1 MPWKRLFSKL
11 VDAPF
16 SATGTLPRVQE
27 AGVFLLILGTIA
39 LVSATEGIS
48 WLTLLFSLAAI
59 SLRASGLKLST
70 NYGCALL
77 LGLAGSAPLYWYL
90 FRPLVD
96 LGIKDFLLA
105 ILMVFLLSAQSG
117 RDFAAVSS
125 YCIWILL
132 ASLFPSS
139 GPQQWFLLGILF
151 AWFLFVQCLNE
162 LRRSRELSR
171 QWAGPEG
178 WRVLRPMAGFMLLAL
193 VGIGALSVS
202 LYLLLPRNP
211 LRAYQFQ
218 FQPLHRLVGFSN
230 SVRIGEIGEL
240 QRDRTPAFRV
250 RFLEGTAPPLI
261 RWRGAALAD
270 FNGHAWMNTLETWN
284 EFSDQGRINVA
295 SDEQRRLPG
304 QRLFYEVQ
312 TLAAMDRVVLSAG
325 VAEYVYLPEGRL
337 RMNGEGALRH
347 IALDSALP
355 VYSLAAWPGP
365 TGGLEAHP
373 VASDATLTAL
383 TPERRGR
390 YLRLPPMHPKIAEL
404 ARQITNSWADDY
416 ARAQAVEDY
425 LRSNY
430 GYSLQVN
437 IGGREPLVDFLFRV
451 RAGHCEY
458 FASAMAVLLRSVGI
472 PTRVVTGFYSAL
484 PEPVEDWYVIRSTD
498 AHSWVEVWIPGRGW
512 LVFDPTPP
520 GAPREQTSQLSQW
533 IRRMEDKMLVMS
545 EEWMGGAVGLR
556 RPSLPK
562 WQVDWER
569 VALYVGGGALLVV
582 LLWSIWQ
589 WRPQKPTAVQEATQ
603 LYLRYLRR
611 AGIERRPWQTAR
623 ELEPAMAELR
633 SAYERARFAGDAE
646 SLARLRSLVR
656 QAEVERRKRN

>member
-1 MPWKRLFSKL
+1 MPSKRLFSRI
-11 VDAPF
+11 VSAPF
-16 SATGTLPRVQE
+16 SSTGTLSRVQE
-27 AGVFLLILGTIA
+27 AAVFLLILGTVA

-48 WLTLLFSLAAI
+48 WLTLLFSLMAI
-59 SLRASGLKLST
+59 SLRASGVKLST

-77 LGLAGSAPLYWYL
+77 LLIVGSAPVYWYL
-90 FRPLVD
+90 LRHLTE
-96 LGIKDFLLA
+96 LSIKDFLLA

-139 GPQQWFLLGILF
+139 GPQQWFVLGLLF
-151 AWFLFVQCLNE
+151 AWFLYVQCLNE
-162 LRRSRELSR
+162 IRRSRELSGD
-171 QWAGPEG
+171 WKGAEG
-178 WRVLRPMAGFMLLAL
+178 WRVLRPMTLFMLLAIL
-193 VGIGALSVS
+193 GIGALSAS
-202 LYLLLPRNP
+202 LYFLLPRNP

-250 RFLEGTAPPLI
+250 RFLEGTPPGLI

-284 EFSDQGRINVA
+284 EFAQGGRINVA

-312 TLAAMDRVVLSAG
+312 TLASMDRVVLSAG
-325 VAEYVYLPEGRL
+325 VPEYVYLPEGRL
-337 RMNGEGALRH
+337 RMNGEGGLRQ
-347 IALDSALP
+347 IALDTSLP
-355 VYSLAAWPGP
+355 AYSIAAWPGAAA
-365 TGGLEAHP
+365 GLDPHP
-373 VASDATLTAL
+373 VASDATLIAL

-390 YLRLPPMHPKIAEL
+390 YLRLPNLHPKIRDL
-404 ARQITNSWADDY
+404 ARSVTALSSDDM
-416 ARAQAVEDY
+416 ARALAVEEH
-425 LRSNY
+425 LRSSY
-430 GYSLQVN
+430 AYSLKAN
-437 IGGREPLVDFLFRV
+437 ISGREPLFDFLFQTK
-451 RAGHCEY
+451 AGHCEY
-458 FASAMAVLLRSVGI
+458 FASAMAVMLRSLGI

-520 GAPREQTSQLSQW
+520 GGGRDGGGQLAQW
-533 IRRMEDKMLVMS
+533 LRRMEDKMLVLS

-562 WQVDWER
+562 LEFDWR
-569 VALYVGGGALLVV
+569 RGALYIGGALVFVALVWS
-582 LLWSIWQ
+582 LLQ
-589 WRPQKPTAVQEATQ
+589 WKPKTREAAKEATQ
-603 LYLRYLRR
+603 LYLRYLRG
-611 AGIERRPWQTAR
+611 AGIERRSSQTAR
-623 ELEPAMAELR
+623 ELGPALATVR
-633 SAYERARFAGDAE
+633 HAYESARFAGDAE
-646 SLARLRSLVR
+646 SLSQLRKLVR
-656 QAEVERRKRN
+656 EAEEGRRRRS